1 MSEFGQNLSNKPVDD
16 LRATE
21 RKKAREDKAR
31 SESQSVLNL
40 AVLNGAKKTVIQAAL
55 EKINANQSV
64 FAEQLTEQ
72 NLKQFQRAAANLQ
85 EDFKRKKL
93 LGGITAQLI
102 ISHSSR
108 KDIKRAQDEIHTIN
122 FTWREF
128 LHSQTAERLGLKN
141 EPTASE
147 KQNIQA
153 VAQWLEK
160 LRALLAEKYGRVIPI
175 RITSGFRSQA
185 VNRAVHGAPT
195 SAHRFGNAADIQAV
209 GLSIKQLAY
218 DIFEFI
224 QSGKLPKLDQ
234 LIREMPRHGGQ
245 WVHIGL
251 KNHNGAVRNQILL
264 YKWKASAAKNAYIS
278 VAALKKVE
286 TNLA

>member
-1 MSEFGQNLSNKPVDD
+1 MENLETLENQEIELTK
-16 LRATE
+16 TE
-21 RKKAREDKAR
+21 
-31 SESQSVLNL
+31 
-40 AVLNGAKKTVIQAAL
+40 
-55 EKINANQSV
+55 
-64 FAEQLTEQ
+64 
-72 NLKQFQRAAANLQ
+72 LQ
-85 EDFKRKKL
+85 ECD
-93 LGGITAQLI
+93 
-102 ISHSSR
+102 SHEFACDNLTKAAMIAPELPSIPAPIAA
-108 KDIKRAQDEIHTIN
+108 KNTEDWVTEN

-264 YKWKASAAKNAYIS
+264 YEWKASAAKNAYIS